1 MEEELEKQGI
11 FGIKEVYYAA
21 YDGKE
26 LHFLTRES
34 LNMKAKNVTSRS
46 DVLKNEIVI

>member
-1 MEEELEKQGI
+1 MMTFLPI
-11 FGIKEVYYAA
+11 DSIIKEVYYAA

-34 LNMKAKNVTSRS
+34 LNMKEKKRH
-46 DVLKNEIVI
+46 